1 MDKMLENPHAIEIH
15 DLARRFGH
23 TEAVNGLN
31 LTVAAGKCYG
41 LFGRNG
47 AGKTTTIKCLLGHLR
62 PNRGSVRIFGLD
74 PRKKEVAVKRH
85 IGYVP
90 ETMGFYP
97 WMSAQAMLD
106 YAASFRPRQWNRTLE
121 RSLLSRFGLDP
132 KKRIKGMSKG
142 MRAQLSLICAIAAE
156 PDMLLLDEPTSGLD
170 PIVRREFIE
179 TVIGAYQEGNPDK
192 RTVFVSTHLIGEW
205 EGLIDQF
212 TILHEGREML
222 TLEADAARERY
233 RRILLRFPGDPPSI
247 TPGQGIAR
255 VTKSRDRTLDILTD
269 AYSDALAERLR
280 SLNPA
285 EMTEVPLSLEE
296 IFVATGA
303 MPRMEEPSA

>member
-1 MDKMLENPHAIEIH
+1 MDKMMENPHAIEIRG
-15 DLARRFGH
+15 LTRRFGH

-31 LTVAAGKCYG
+31 LTVAAGRCYG

-74 PRKKEVAVKRH
+74 PRKDEVAVKRH

-97 WMSAQAMLD
+97 WMTAQAMLN
-106 YAASFRPRQWNRTLE
+106 YAASFRPRQWNRALE
-121 RSLLSRFGLDP
+121 RSLLDRFGLDP
-132 KKRIKGMSKG
+132 KKKIQSMSKG

-233 RRILLRFPGDPPSI
+233 RRILLRFPGDPPPLA
-247 TPGQGIAR
+247 PGQGISR
-255 VTKSRDRTLDILTD
+255 VTVSRQRTLDILTD
-269 AYSDALAERLR
+269 GYSEEIIQHLR
-280 SLNPA
+280 GLNPT
-285 EMTEVPLSLEE
+285 EIIEVPLSLEE

-303 MPRMEEPSA
+303 MPRLEERAS